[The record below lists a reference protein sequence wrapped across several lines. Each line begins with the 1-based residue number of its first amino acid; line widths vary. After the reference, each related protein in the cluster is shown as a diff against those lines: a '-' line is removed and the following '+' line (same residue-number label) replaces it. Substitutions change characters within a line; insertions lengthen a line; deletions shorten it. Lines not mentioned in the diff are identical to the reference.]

1 MQQIK
6 PILIVPTEDAY
17 ALSISDGEAVSVVF
31 DCPYCGVMT
40 QTVWLFPDTPM
51 PIFGLRCCGENAI
64 IIPEE
69 G

>member
-6 PILIVPTEDAY
+6 LIKIEPTEDIR
-17 ALSISDGEAVSVVF
+17 ALYLSDGEAVSVEFV
-31 DCPYCGVMT
+31 CPYCGET
-40 QTVWLFPDTPM
+40 NKTVWLFPDTPM

>member
-6 PILIVPTEDAY
+6 PILIEPTEDAY
-17 ALSISDGEAVSVVF
+17 ALYLSGGEAVSVVF
-31 DCPYCGVMT
+31 VCPYCGVMT
-40 QTVWLFPDTPM
+40 KTVWLFPDTPM

-64 IIPEE
+64 IFPVE